1 MIVVANSQI
10 VDGNSSSNKAILQC
24 RRGRGRG
31 GEEGVGGQEQG
42 GREPRKEKLAR
53 RRTVRGGG
61 GGKKTALGQREREG
75 IWLELLHHTGGTL
88 YINKI

>member
-42 GREPRKEKLAR
+42 GREPKGEKLAR
-53 RRTVRGGG
+53 RRTVRGGR
-61 GGKKTALGQREREG
+61 GKKTALGKREREG

-88 YINKI
+88 YINRI